1 MGCLILVPTVLA
13 RGIVR
18 DTIQSKPR
26 TVPPFARA
34 LRLVSENHDRPPT
47 SAAESDTD
55 LVCSL
60 RADRAG
66 APAMLWDRYSPGVR
80 RLLERGLGS
89 DVEIEDLTQEVFL
102 RVFVRI
108 RSLRDLSALR
118 PFVFSVAANVLKW
131 ELRRR
136 WVRRKVR
143 LSETGVLPDVRSTT
157 DDVEARQALRRCY
170 GVFEA
175 LTANERAA
183 FILRYMEEMT
193 VEEVA
198 LTLSVSASTAKR
210 LVNRAAAKV
219 AEQVMHDRDLRS
231 FFTDPEKGAAH
242 ES

>member
-1 MGCLILVPTVLA
+1 MGCPILVPSVHV
-13 RGIVR
+13 RGIER
-18 DTIQSKPR
+18 DVIQSKPR
-26 TVPPFARA
+26 VVSPSARA
-34 LRLVSENHDRPPT
+34 LRLVSEDYDRPST
-47 SAAESDTD
+47 SAAESDID
-55 LVCSL
+55 LVRSL
-60 RADRAG
+60 LADHAG
-66 APAMLWDRYSPGVR
+66 APAMLWDRYSPAVR
-80 RLLERGLGS
+80 RLLERALGP
-89 DVEIEDLTQEVFL
+89 DVEIEDLLQEVFL

-108 RSLRDLSALR
+108 RSLRDPSALR
-118 PFVFSVAANVLKW
+118 AFVFSVATNVLKW

-143 LSETGVLPDVRSTT
+143 LSQTGVLPDDRSTT
-157 DDVEARQALRRCY
+157 VDIEARQALRRCY

-183 FILRYMEEMT
+183 FILRTMEEMT

-198 LTLSVSASTAKR
+198 LALSVSASTTKR

-231 FFTDPEKGAAH
+231 FFTDEKGTAH

>member
-1 MGCLILVPTVLA
+1 MLVPTVPT
-13 RGIVR
+13 RGIER
-18 DTIQSKPR
+18 DAIQSKPR

-34 LRLVSENHDRPPT
+34 LRLVPESNDG
-47 SAAESDTD
+47 AAASDAD
-55 LVCSL
+55 LACSL

-66 APAMLWDRYSPGVR
+66 APAILWNRYSPAVR
-80 RLLERGLGS
+80 RLLERALGPG
-89 DVEIEDLTQEVFL
+89 VEIEDLIQEVFL

-108 RSLRDLSALR
+108 RSLRDPSALR
-118 PFVFSVAANVLKW
+118 AFVFSVAANVLKW
-131 ELRRR
+131 EVRRR

-143 LSETGVLPDVRSTT
+143 LSKTGVLPDVRCTT

-170 GVFEA
+170 RVFET

-198 LTLSVSASTAKR
+198 LALSVSASTAKR

-219 AEQVMHDRDLRS
+219 AEQVMRDRDLRS
-231 FFTDPEKGAAH
+231 FFADSAKGGSH
-242 ES
+242 GS